1 MKKTFIFS
9 VFAVCVLAST
19 AMVATAAT
27 LPDSYKTAT
36 QVVNFQ
42 GIRSFSCDANGV
54 YAKNVNGSTRAFFST
69 TLCAKVVLRTE
80 FTLFPNGVYYKAP
93 DFTQCTSGLTAFPWN
108 NATPE
113 YVTDPGCTAYQA
125 IANKA
130 VQ

>member
-42 GIRSFSCDANGV
+42 GISCDANGV